1 MTTQK
6 MDDLAQAWCEMW
18 NEDPT
23 LARRLVTEDF
33 RVWFGSTANGDDLRG
48 PGGLERFVARS
59 RAERG
64 VRFTPRVV
72 VADDGGERFAYS
84 WDARFPDGTVH
95 TGADAYTL
103 RGGLIAENWS
113 VVGDRPSTLQPS
125 TMEPM
130 PDGGPSAET
139 AELERVAQAWSPMW
153 NGETELTAEL
163 LTDDFRIWFAATRS
177 AADDLAGPAGLAD
190 YVTRFRAAWPGLTF
204 GKHREL
210 IVDSARQRVA
220 FTWTGTVPPDRSV
233 GGIDLFQFRAGRI
246 CQAWSWTGGLPL
258 TF

>member
-1 MTTQK
+1 MTTPT
-6 MDDLAQAWCEMW
+6 MDDLTQTWCEMW
-18 NEDPT
+18 NDDPM

-33 RVWFGSTANGDDLRG
+33 RVWFGATANGDDLRG
-48 PGGLERFVARS
+48 PVDLERFIARS

-95 TGADAYTL
+95 TGVDAYTL
-103 RGGLIAENWS
+103 RDGLIAENWS
-113 VVGDRPSTLQPS
+113 VVGDRRCTL
-125 TMEPM
+125 EPE
-130 PDGGPSAET
+130 PGDGSLAGA

-153 NGETELTAEL
+153 NGETGLTAEL
-163 LTDDFRIWFAATRS
+163 LGDDFRIWFAATRS
-177 AADDLAGPAGLAD
+177 AADELTGPDGLAD
-190 YVTRFRAAWPGLTF
+190 YVARFRSERPGLMF

-210 IVDSARQRVA
+210 IVDSGRQRMA
-220 FTWTGTVPPDRSV
+220 FTWTGAVAPDRSV
-233 GGIDLFQFRAGRI
+233 GGIDVFQFRAGRI
-246 CQAWSWTGGLPL
+246 AQAWSWTSGRPF